1 MARAKRA
8 AGEEDS
14 FYDAF
19 LSATDRA
26 PGGPAEAPAMIETA
40 AEVPRD
46 DALRGGRRSPAAAR
60 PTPETIGSNGT
71 APRAADPP
79 QEATRQRDEPG
90 TGTTAAEGP
99 APART
104 RTTTSGRGVGRRSD
118 PEYMQA
124 SSYML
129 RRMRRQVDRA
139 LLNDPSER
147 DYSEL
152 IEELVREWLAK
163 QGMSA

>member
-1 MARAKRA
+1 MARAKRET
-8 AGEEDS
+8 GEEDS

-19 LSATDRA
+19 LSATNQA
-26 PGGPAEAPAMIETA
+26 PGGSAEAPAATEAAAATA
-40 AEVPRD
+40 QEGAPRS
-46 DALRGGRRSPAAAR
+46 RRRAPAAPG
-60 PTPETIGSNGT
+60 PTAENIGSNGT
-71 APRAADPP
+71 ASHAADRRDQVTGRRDAPRA
-79 QEATRQRDEPG
+79 E
-90 TGTTAAEGP
+90 TTVAEGP
-99 APART
+99 APAQT
-104 RTTTSGRGVGRRSD
+104 RTTTNGRGVGRRSD
-118 PEYMQA
+118 PAYMQA
-124 SSYML
+124 SSYMP